1 MVDIETKPVSQK
13 PFNRIGPLSGFA
25 GQAAEVTGDIL
36 ELAELQVK
44 LARLDARDAVKRVV
58 GPLGLIVFAGCMA
71 IASLPVVFLGLAG
84 GLSKLTSLEP
94 WASQLIVGAVGV
106 VIAVIVVAL
115 ALRTLTTALD
125 TFKRSTAELS
135 KNVAWFK
142 SIFSKT

>member
-1 MVDIETKPVSQK
+1 MVDIETKPMNSRS
-13 PFNRIGPLSGFA
+13 FNRTGPLSGLA

-58 GPLGLIVFAGCMA
+58 GPLGLMVFAACMA

-84 GLSKLTSLEP
+84 GLTKLTGLEP
-94 WASQLIVGAVGV
+94 WATQLIVGGIGV
-106 VIAVIVVAL
+106 VIAVIVVVL

-125 TFKRSTAELS
+125 TFKRSTDELS

-142 SIFSKT
+142 SIFRKN

>member
-1 MVDIETKPVSQK
+1 
-13 PFNRIGPLSGFA
+13 LA

-58 GPLGLIVFAGCMA
+58 GPLGLMVFAACMA

-84 GLSKLTSLEP
+84 GLSKLSGLEP
-94 WASQLIVGAVGV
+94 WAAQLIVGAVGV
-106 VIAVIVVAL
+106 VIAATVAAL

-125 TFKRSTAELS
+125 TFKRSTDELS

-142 SIFSKT
+142 SIFGKI